1 MVAPIVQYVEVTG
14 HGVRLR
20 KEPNTQSPVV
30 GRADFGERLL
40 LVRRTEVMLSGKA
53 WIVIQKEGNPAYIW
67 EGLIKE
73 LPAD

>member
-1 MVAPIVQYVEVTG
+1 VEVTG
-14 HGVRLR
+14 RGVRLR

-40 LVRRTEVMLSGKA
+40 FVRRTDVMLSGKA

-73 LPAD
+73 LPSN